1 MPTHCQKF
9 SRTGR
14 LLGVAAAAV
23 VLAGCAQQRNPN
35 YYAVEHDSTQ
45 SDALQQAEGP
55 TGTMA
60 PSQIQLQFGG
70 QQKKKSAQQ
79 QSPQAKAQEA
89 VREATRPLMQA
100 KTFLGT
106 LPCINKTDTCSANR
120 ITLTIAPT
128 GEWRARTQILGP
140 DSKPGGKAVQQ
151 GCWSVTGTKPLK
163 VLLLLKNDNS
173 KASLTF
179 INDNVLQVDSFNGVQ
194 PSLNYRLT
202 RQADIDA
209 IDELHGLPALHCS
222 SAQVQPLS

>member
-1 MPTHCQKF
+1 MPTNLQEF
-9 SRTGR
+9 SPIGR
-14 LLGVAAAAV
+14 LLAVAAATV
-23 VLAGCAQQRNPN
+23 ILAGCAQQRDPG
-35 YYAVEHDSTQ
+35 YYAVEQNTTQ

-55 TGTMA
+55 TGSMA
-60 PSQIQLQFGG
+60 PSQIQLPFGN
-70 QQKKKSAQQ
+70 QKKKPAQK
-79 QSPQAKAQEA
+79 QSDQAKAQAA

-106 LPCINKTDTCSANR
+106 LPCITKTDTCSANR

-128 GEWRARTQILGP
+128 GEWRARTEILGP

-151 GCWSVTGTKPLK
+151 GCWSVIGTKPLK
-163 VLLLLKNDNS
+163 VLLQLKNDNS

-179 INDNVLQVDSFNGVQ
+179 INDNVLQVDSFNGVR
-194 PSLNYRLT
+194 PTLNYRLT

-222 SAQVQPLS
+222 SVQVQQLS